1 MHLEFWEMLKVVQ
14 VNLTFDLWFDLHFD
28 TVSKKNP
35 PEMHSPP
42 WKTLIKRY
50 YTTRYVIEIKGWK
63 FAEIQDG
70 RDRHLELWEM
80 LKVPQGAT
88 KLILLS

>member
-1 MHLEFWEMLKVVQ
+1 M
-14 VNLTFDLWFDLHFD
+14 D
-28 TVSKKNP
+28 
-35 PEMHSPP
+35 SPY

-50 YTTRYVIEIKGWK
+50 YTTLYVIEIKVWK

-70 RDRHLELWEM
+70 RDRHLEFWEM
-80 LKVPQGAT
+80 LKVAQGAT